1 MRSTVASVWPSRS
14 STPPGAGLERK
25 YMPRAVQVRWR
36 GVIGDG
42 GPHGPDAI
50 LGRDPGGHALGDLDA
65 DRERGLIAAG
75 IGFDHGTQVQGADFF
90 LGQTQADD
98 ATALADEH
106 GHLGRGQALGSEDE
120 VAFVFTIFVIG
131 DKHSPALAQGFESAL
146 DPGARGQLVK
156 RQD

>member
-1 MRSTVASVWPSRS
+1 MGRRS
-14 STPPGAGLERK
+14 
-25 YMPRAVQVRWR
+25 RA
-36 GVIGDG
+36 
-42 GPHGPDAI
+42 
-50 LGRDPGGHALGDLDA
+50 L
-65 DRERGLIAAG
+65 
-75 IGFDHGTQVQGADFF
+75 DFF

-106 GHLGRGQALGSEDE
+106 GHLGRGQALGGEDE

-156 RQD
+156 KAGLIHGVSP